1 MHKLLAFILVV
12 SLSACTGCKSGY
24 SFTGGSV
31 GDAKTVSVKVFP
43 NNAPLVQ
50 PTLSQA
56 FTEALRDIFNTQTR
70 MSLVPSGGD
79 FHFEG
84 AITNYAVAPVAI
96 TGNQTAAMNRLT
108 ITVNVKFT
116 NKIDDTK
123 SFEQSFSRFADW
135 QSSLPLTSVEQDLI
149 ADINKQLVQ
158 DVFNKA
164 VINW

>member
-1 MHKLLAFILVV
+1 MYRLLAFILLV

-24 SFTGGSV
+24 SFQGGSID
-31 GDAKTVSVKVFP
+31 DAKTVSVKVFP
-43 NNAPLVQ
+43 NNAPLIQ

-56 FTEALRDIFNTQTR
+56 FTEALRDIFISQ
-70 MSLVPSGGD
+70 SKLKLVNESGD
-79 FHFEG
+79 FHLEG
-84 AITNYAVAPVAI
+84 AITGYSVAPVAI
-96 TGNQTAAMNRLT
+96 TGNQSAALNRLT

-116 NKIDDTK
+116 NRLEEAK

-135 QSSLPLTSVEQDLI
+135 QSSIPLASVEQELI
-149 ADINKQLVQ
+149 LDINKQLVQ